1 MADLWGEDEA
11 AEAFRRIQEELN
23 GASSAADRDAEERGE
38 EEGAEDVRAP
48 PAREEEA
55 PPPERPLPASPSPP
69 PPSGQGQGQ
78 RQRRRERRRQ
88 EGDEDEETEEASV
101 MNVLQ
106 EKMGERDLDA
116 KQLKEVG
123 KLEGLFQPI
132 VAQILSNYFVPF
144 TFVENVD
151 GALGSSTYSNFML
164 AWRPTSI
171 ANLCATF
178 YVQLAKNTD
187 SLVVRA
193 RRLTEGSWA
202 QTLSPLFER
211 GNSFQQDDIGIV
223 ASFVILYL
231 VARDFRS
238 PAAELRVEHLAP
250 LVHADV
256 RNAMHHL
263 LNSVP
268 EVSLLT
274 LMRSRDRSL
283 WAEFGAAV
291 AGCIISANQV
301 ARSRADAKHRVDE
314 IANNKRA
321 SERRY
326 RIALAVRGMIPERAA
341 QSEIQRLA
349 AATLTYMPGSSRQ
362 GFPPRVDSQFNQAGF
377 PSRAA
382 QQLDAILSGL
392 PP

>member
-1 MADLWGEDEA
+1 MGELLDLLKQWAPKVEQKEA
-11 AEAFRRIQEELN
+11 I
-23 GASSAADRDAEERGE
+23 G
-38 EEGAEDVRAP
+38 
-48 PAREEEA
+48 REE
-55 PPPERPLPASPSPP
+55 
-69 PPSGQGQGQ
+69 
-78 RQRRRERRRQ
+78 
-88 EGDEDEETEEASV
+88 DT
-101 MNVLQ
+101 
-106 EKMGERDLDA
+106 
-116 KQLKEVG
+116 
-123 KLEGLFQPI
+123 FQPI
-132 VAQILSNYFVPF
+132 VAQILSTHFAPF
-144 TFVENVD
+144 AFVENID

-164 AWRPTSI
+164 VWRPTSI
-171 ANLCATF
+171 ANLCAK
-178 YVQLAKNTD
+178 V
-187 SLVVRA
+187 LVKA
-193 RRLTEGSWA
+193 RIEGKYLTVNADGLTAGTWA
-202 QTLSPLFER
+202 HTLLPLFDR
-211 GNSFQQDDIGIV
+211 GNSFQQDEIGRI

-274 LMRSRDRSL
+274 LVRSGDRSL

-291 AGCIISANQV
+291 AGCIISTNQV

-314 IANNKRA
+314 ISNNRRA

>member
-1 MADLWGEDEA
+1 M
-11 AEAFRRIQEELN
+11 EL
-23 GASSAADRDAEERGE
+23 
-38 EEGAEDVRAP
+38 
-48 PAREEEA
+48 
-55 PPPERPLPASPSPP
+55 
-69 PPSGQGQGQ
+69 
-78 RQRRRERRRQ
+78 
-88 EGDEDEETEEASV
+88 
-101 MNVLQ
+101 LQ
-106 EKMGERDLDA
+106 EKMGNWDFEGEL
-116 KQLKEVG
+116 LKAVG
-123 KLEGLFQPI
+123 RLEGVFQPI
-132 VAQILSNYFVPF
+132 VAQILSTFFIPF
-144 TFVENVD
+144 TFVENID

-171 ANLCATF
+171 ANLCAKL
-178 YVQLAKNTD
+178 YVKIGQVTD
-187 SLVVRA
+187 ELVVEPDG
-193 RRLTEGSWA
+193 LTAGTWA
-202 QTLSPLFER
+202 QTLSPLFAR
-211 GNSFQQDDIGIV
+211 DSSFQQDDIGRV

-238 PAAELRVEHLAP
+238 PVAELRVEHLAP

-268 EVSLLT
+268 EISLLT
-274 LMRSRDRSL
+274 LVRSRDQSL

-314 IANNKRA
+314 ISNNKRA

-341 QSEIQRLA
+341 QSEMQRLA

-362 GFPPRVDSQFNQAGF
+362 GFPPRVDSQFNQSGF